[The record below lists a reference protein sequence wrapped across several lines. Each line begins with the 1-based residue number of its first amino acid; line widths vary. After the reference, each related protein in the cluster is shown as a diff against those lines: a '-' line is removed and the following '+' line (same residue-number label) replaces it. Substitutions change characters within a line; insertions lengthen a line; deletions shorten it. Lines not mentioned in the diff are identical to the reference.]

1 MTTEGPNYSLPVY
14 SAWFGKSVVVLI
26 AFRHCH
32 VPVPCSIISESTADV
47 RVQIQPG
54 LEMNLRKE
62 LILAVEEDVT
72 ELGGP
77 FMPDTKIH

>member
-1 MTTEGPNYSLPVY
+1 MNNEGTNHPPPVY
-14 SAWFGKSVVVLI
+14 STWFGKSVVVLI

-32 VPVPCSIISESTADV
+32 VPVPCSIISESIADV

-62 LILAVEEDVT
+62 LILAVEEDAA
-72 ELGGP
+72 GP
-77 FMPDTKIH
+77 SGPSGPDFQIH